1 MANDINRVIISG
13 RATRDP
19 EVRRTQSGMAIMSF
33 GIAVNDRKK
42 NPQTGEW
49 EDVAGFYDCTMFGNR
64 AESLANFIAKGMQ
77 LMIEGKLR
85 WSKWERD
92 GVTKSKVEIIAEEV
106 VLPPRQ
112 NDQGGAQ
119 AQYQPQAGA
128 YQPQGQHAPQTPP
141 RQPQYAPQQAPQRAQ
156 QPMPQGSPQVELA
169 PSIYDEDIPFGG

>member
-1 MANDINRVIISG
+1 MANDINRVIVSG

-49 EDVAGFYDCTMFGNR
+49 EDMAGFYDCTMFGNR

-77 LMIEGKLR
+77 LMVEGKLR

-112 NDQGGAQ
+112 NGQGGAQ
-119 AQYQPQAGA
+119 APYQPQANT
-128 YQPQGQHAPQTPP
+128 YPPQQQYAPQAAPQ
-141 RQPQYAPQQAPQRAQ
+141 QPQYAPQPTRNH
-156 QPMPQGSPQVELA
+156 GTVYE
-169 PSIYDEDIPFGG
+169 DDIPF